1 MPDAVNGGTAGGG
14 TAGGGTANGTAP
26 RPPEGDWLGTP
37 YLRFERRAPFAHVT
51 VDRPE
56 ARNALTQAMYF
67 GLRYAVRRVDA
78 DPELAGLLI
87 TGTGDVFIPGG
98 DLGQKAGDN
107 WADFN
112 AAPGAF
118 DVLPFDVLRQ
128 SVKPVVSAVN
138 GICQGGG
145 LLIAMCSDLAVV
157 SERAVFRVPEL
168 LRGISDTYYA
178 QLLVRLVGPV
188 RTRDLMFTGRRLSAA
203 EALDWGLVSR
213 VVPHDELMTAATGA
227 LIEIA
232 QTAPEARR
240 DIKRVLDQYIGL
252 HDRIAMFDSLR
263 RPESREGFAAFIEK
277 RSPGWVPAPLRR
289 EGRA

>member
-1 MPDAVNGGTAGGG
+1 MT
-14 TAGGGTANGTAP
+14 P
-26 RPPEGDWLGTP
+26 RAPEGDWLGSP
-37 YLRFERRAPFAHVT
+37 YLRFERRAPFAHLT

-67 GLRYAVRRVDA
+67 GIRYAVRLVDA

-98 DLGQKAGDN
+98 DLGKNAGDK

-112 AAPGAF
+112 AAPGTF

-157 SERAVFRVPEL
+157 SERATFRVPEL

-178 QLLVRLVGPV
+178 QLLARLIGPV
-188 RTRDLMFTGRRLSAA
+188 RTRDLMFTGRRLTAA

-213 VVPHDELMTAATGA
+213 VVPHEELMDAATGA
-227 LIEIA
+227 LVEIV

-252 HDRIAMFDSLR
+252 QDRIAFFDSLQ

-277 RSPGWVPAPLRR
+277 RSPNWVPEPLRR
-289 EGRA
+289 DTRS

>member
-1 MPDAVNGGTAGGG
+1 MSDA
-14 TAGGGTANGTAP
+14 ANGSAP

-37 YLRFERRAPFAHVT
+37 YLRFERCPPFAQLT
-51 VDRPE
+51 VDRPG

-67 GLRYAVRRVDA
+67 GIRYAVRRVDA

-87 TGTGDVFIPGG
+87 TGIGDVFIPGG
-98 DLGQKAGDN
+98 DLGKQADDK

-157 SERAVFRVPEL
+157 SERATFRVPEL

-188 RTRDLMFTGRRLSAA
+188 RTRDLMFTGRRLTAD
-203 EALDWGLVSR
+203 EALGWGLVSR
-213 VVPHDELMTAATGA
+213 VVAHDELIKTATGA
-227 LIEIA
+227 LTEIV

-252 HDRIAMFDSLR
+252 QDRIAFFDSLR
-263 RPESREGFAAFIEK
+263 RPESAEGFAAFIEK
-277 RSPGWVPAPLRR
+277 RSPDWVPERLRR
-289 EGRA
+289 DAQA

>member
-1 MPDAVNGGTAGGG
+1 MSDAAT
-14 TAGGGTANGTAP
+14 TPAP

-37 YLRFERRAPFAHVT
+37 YLRFERHPPFAHLT
-51 VDRPE
+51 VDRPA

-67 GLRYAVRRVDA
+67 GIRYAVRRVDA
-78 DPELAGLLI
+78 DRDLVGLLI

-98 DLGQKAGDN
+98 DLGQQASDK

-118 DVLPFDVLRQ
+118 DVLPFDALRQ

-157 SERAVFRVPEL
+157 SEGATFRVPEL

-178 QLLVRLVGPV
+178 QLLVRLIGPV
-188 RTRDLMFTGRRLSAA
+188 RTRDLMFTGRRLTAA
-203 EALDWGLVSR
+203 EALEWGLVSR
-213 VVPHDELMTAATGA
+213 VVPGHELISTATDA
-227 LIEIA
+227 LVQIA
-232 QTAPEARR
+232 STAPEARR
-240 DIKRVLDQYIGL
+240 DIKRVLDQYVGL
-252 HDRIAMFDSLR
+252 HDRIAFFDSLQ

-277 RSPGWVPAPLRR
+277 RSPNWVPQTLRR
-289 EGRA
+289 GSAGNPLLDKLDY

>member
-1 MPDAVNGGTAGGG
+1 MPDAADGS
-14 TAGGGTANGTAP
+14 AP

-37 YLRFERRAPFAHVT
+37 YLRFERRPPLAHLT
-51 VDRPE
+51 VDRPQ

-67 GLRYAVRRVDA
+67 GVRYAVRRVDA

-87 TGTGDVFIPGG
+87 TGVGDVFIPGG
-98 DLGQKAGDN
+98 DLGHQVDDT

-118 DVLPFDVLRQ
+118 DVLPFDALRQ
-128 SVKPVVSAVN
+128 SVKPVVCAVN

-145 LLIAMCSDLAVV
+145 LLIAMCSDLAVI
-157 SERAVFRVPEL
+157 SERATFRVPEL

-178 QLLVRLVGPV
+178 QLLVRLIGPV

-213 VVPHDELMTAATGA
+213 VVPHDELLKTATGA
-227 LIEIA
+227 LIEIV

-252 HDRIAMFDSLR
+252 QDRIAMFDSLQ
-263 RPESREGFAAFIEK
+263 RPESKEGFAAFIEK
-277 RSPGWVPAPLRR
+277 RSPRWVPEPLRR
-289 EGRA
+289 DGRA

>member
-1 MPDAVNGGTAGGG
+1 MSDC
-14 TAGGGTANGTAP
+14 AP

-37 YLRFERRAPFAHVT
+37 YLRFERHPPFAQLT

-67 GLRYAVRRVDA
+67 GIRYAVRRVDA

-98 DLGQKAGDN
+98 DLGQQANDK

-112 AAPGAF
+112 AAPGTF

-128 SVKPVVSAVN
+128 SLKPVVAAVN

-157 SERAVFRVPEL
+157 SERATFRVPEL

-178 QLLVRLVGPV
+178 QLLVRLIGPV

-203 EALDWGLVSR
+203 EALEWGLVSR
-213 VVPHDELMTAATGA
+213 VVPNHELVKTATEA
-227 LIEIA
+227 LVQIV
-232 QTAPEARR
+232 QTAPGARR
-240 DIKRVLDQYIGL
+240 DIKRVLDQYVGL
-252 HDRIAMFDSLR
+252 QDRIAFFDSLQ

-277 RSPGWVPAPLRR
+277 RSPNWVPEPLRR
-289 EGRA
+289 DTRA